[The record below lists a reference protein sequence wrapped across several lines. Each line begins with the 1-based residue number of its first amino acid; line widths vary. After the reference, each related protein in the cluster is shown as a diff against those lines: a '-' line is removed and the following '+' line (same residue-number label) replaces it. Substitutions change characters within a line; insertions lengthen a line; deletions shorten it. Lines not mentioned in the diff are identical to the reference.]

1 MVLKSVLLVRIY
13 PTIKTWSV
21 FLCFKLEKIWF
32 ILENIQLIQLV
43 HLPYSNVCIYVFN
56 SFLNQNNK
64 MKQYQLYT
72 AEKKKKNTKHFAIY
86 LQAVQLH
93 LGPNQLLICVSTFS
107 YISLFNSAGNIFQIR
122 TPKSLTVLSPN
133 VTEFPIVTLRSSLR
147 LLEFT
152 RFPSKL
158 CMQKKLTYLWS
169 RKHQVLITILA
180 KLLLCICMFYLI
192 VFKSLKCNKYKP
204 ATG

>member
-1 MVLKSVLLVRIY
+1 MYI
-13 PTIKTWSV
+13 
-21 FLCFKLEKIWF
+21 
-32 ILENIQLIQLV
+32 
-43 HLPYSNVCIYVFN
+43 CIN

-93 LGPNQLLICVSTFS
+93 LGPNQLLICVSTFP